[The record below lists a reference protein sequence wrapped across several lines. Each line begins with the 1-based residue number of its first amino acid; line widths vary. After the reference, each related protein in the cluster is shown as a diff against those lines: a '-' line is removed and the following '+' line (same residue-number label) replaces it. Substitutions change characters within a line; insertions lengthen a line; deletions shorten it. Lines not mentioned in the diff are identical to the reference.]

1 MEHSYYIDIL
11 LMIIGLAGFLL
22 ASYIYKCKHRKRP
35 LVCPMRGSCDFVT
48 QSDYSKF
55 LGIPVER
62 LGMVYYMAVFLFHA
76 LVLLYPPL
84 FSREIVIASLAASTA
99 AILFSLYLMGV
110 QAFVLKQWCTW
121 CVCSALLCAAIFA
134 VTYLGTPAGIL

>member
-11 LMIIGLAGFLL
+11 LMIIGLAGFFL
-22 ASYIYKCKHRKRP
+22 ASYIYRCKHKKRP

-62 LGMVYYMAVFLFHA
+62 LGMVYYMTVFLFHT

-84 FSREIVIASLAASTA
+84 FSPVMVMASLVASTL

-121 CVCSALLCAAIFA
+121 CVCSAVLCAAIFA
-134 VTYLGTPAGIL
+134 ATYLGTPAGIF

>member
-1 MEHSYYIDIL
+1 MYHSYYIDIL
-11 LMIIGLAGFLL
+11 LMVIGLAGFSL

-76 LVLLYPPL
+76 IVLLYPPI
-84 FSREIVIASLAASTA
+84 FTQGMIIASLAASTA
-99 AILFSLYLMGV
+99 AILFSLYLMSV

-121 CVCSALLCAAIFA
+121 CVCSAILCAGIFA
-134 VTYLGTPAGIL
+134 ATYLSTPLALF